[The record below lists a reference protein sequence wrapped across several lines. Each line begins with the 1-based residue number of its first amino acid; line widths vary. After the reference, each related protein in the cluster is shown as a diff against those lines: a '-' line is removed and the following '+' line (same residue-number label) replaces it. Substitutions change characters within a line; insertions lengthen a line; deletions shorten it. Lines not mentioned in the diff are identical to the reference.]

1 MCPGIHKDTRIG
13 HLRDKQSM
21 KTKYFK
27 QETTIYILNIQTR
40 EVHKYIHSVNLLI
53 CIQNKAEFHIGRKVT
68 KNLNINIYSHTTHKK
83 SEKKTKEKTYIR
95 HRIKIGKK
103 TEQDL

>member
-27 QETTIYILNIQTR
+27 QETTIYILSIQTR

-53 CIQNKAEFHIGRKVT
+53 CIQNKAEFPIRRKVT
-68 KNLNINIYSHTTHKK
+68 KNLNINIYRHTTHKK
-83 SEKKTKEKTYIR
+83 SEKKTKEDIYTP
-95 HRIKIGKK
+95 
-103 TEQDL
+103 QD

>member
-1 MCPGIHKDTRIG
+1 MCLGIHKDTRIG

-27 QETTIYILNIQTR
+27 EETTIYILNIQTR

-53 CIQNKAEFHIGRKVT
+53 CIQNKAKFHIGPKVT
-68 KNLNINIYSHTTHKK
+68 KNLNTNIHRHTTHKK
-83 SEKKTKEKTYIR
+83 SEKKI
-95 HRIKIGKK
+95 
-103 TEQDL
+103 